1 MLFITL
7 RPIFEIFKEMAPKRK
22 YPVGIQSFESIRMD
36 GYVYVD
42 KTPLIYKMITEGK
55 PYFMS
60 RPRRFGKSLLCS
72 TLEAV
77 FQGRRELFEAF
88 TVKGGI
94 EQPQLYIAATDW
106 EWEKYPV
113 IRFDFSQGKEYTLE
127 ALDRMIDFT
136 LSKYEREYGLT
147 SDVAIGFNIRF
158 ITLVEEAHRQTGRR
172 AVVIVDEYDAFILHS
187 IGDKEL
193 EEGVRTRFSNLF
205 SPLKALDD
213 HLQFVFITGIS
224 KFSQMGIFSTL
235 NNLSNISM
243 MPYYETLC
251 GISEEELTTQL
262 KPDIELL
269 AENRG
274 ETFEETYSE
283 LKRRY
288 DGYHFSRKKTD
299 IYNPFSLFNAF
310 YSGEIIDYWFDSAT
324 PSAVINMLAQM
335 PPITLADI
343 DGVNCP
349 AERFYVPFNS
359 YEAPLPV
366 LFQSG
371 YITIKDYRRDRKS
384 YTLGLPNAEVRQ
396 GFANCLYQH
405 VISAKGIDKNR
416 NALQQAYY
424 DFFDY
429 DDLPAFIEAIKV
441 FFAGIPYQLAS
452 KVGDAQDTGKAEY
465 HYHVILYT
473 LLVAFGADVNAE
485 EPTAK
490 GRSDI
495 VLKMPKGIY
504 VMELK
509 VDDTAENA
517 LAQINKRGYAD
528 KYLVDGRP
536 VTKVGMA
543 FSSAERNITEWVSS
557 PPSLPLQEETGS

>member
-1 MLFITL
+1 MENTISFYNFTPEKKNSSI
-7 RPIFEIFKEMAPKRK
+7 MAPKRK

-88 TVKGGI
+88 TTEDGI
-94 EQPQLYIAATDW
+94 EQPQLFIATTNW
-106 EWEKYPV
+106 KWQKYPV

-136 LSKYEREYGLT
+136 LSRCEKTFGLT
-147 SDVAIGFNIRF
+147 SDVSRGFNIRF

-172 AVVIVDEYDAFILHS
+172 AVVIVDEYDSFMLHS

-193 EEGVRTRFSNLF
+193 EEGVRMRFSNLF

-235 NNLSNISM
+235 NNLNNISM
-243 MPYYETLC
+243 QPNYEALC
-251 GISEEELTTQL
+251 GITDEELTTQL
-262 KPDIELL
+262 NSDIQLL
-269 AENRG
+269 AEKRH
-274 ETFEETYSE
+274 ETFEETYNE
-283 LKRRY
+283 LKKRY
-288 DGYHFSRKKTD
+288 DGYHFSEEKTD

-310 YSGEIIDYWFDSAT
+310 NSGKITDYWFDSAT
-324 PSAVINMLAQM
+324 PSAVIEMLSKM
-335 PPITLADI
+335 PPLTLTDI

-349 AERFYVPFNS
+349 AERFDIPFNS
-359 YEAPLPV
+359 YDAPLPV

-371 YITIKDYRRDRKS
+371 YITIKDYRQDRNS
-384 YTLGLPNAEVRQ
+384 YTLGLPNAEVRR
-396 GFANCLYQH
+396 GFANSLYQYVVH
-405 VISAKGIDKNR
+405 PKGIDSNG
-416 NALQQAYY
+416 NAMQDAYY

-429 DDLPAFIEAIKV
+429 DDLPAFIEAIKA
-441 FFAGIPYQLAS
+441 FFAGIPYHLAQ
-452 KVGDAQDTGKAEY
+452 KADDTDNLEKAER
-465 HYHVILYT
+465 HYHAILYT
-473 LLVAFGADVNAE
+473 LLVAFGADVIAE

-490 GRSDI
+490 GRCDL

-528 KYLVDGRP
+528 KYVTDGRP
-536 VTKVGMA
+536 ITKVGMA
-543 FSSAERNITEWVSS
+543 FSSTERNITEWIEK
-557 PPSLPLQEETGS
+557 PHP

>member
-1 MLFITL
+1 
-7 RPIFEIFKEMAPKRK
+7 MASKRK

-88 TVKGGI
+88 TTEDGI
-94 EQPQLYIAATDW
+94 EQPQLFIAKTDW
-106 EWEKYPV
+106 KWHTYPV
-113 IRFDFSQGKEYTLE
+113 IRFDFSQGKTYTFE
-127 ALDRMIDFT
+127 ALDEIVDST
-136 LSKYEREYGLT
+136 LSDYERIYGIQP
-147 SDVAIGFNIRF
+147 SNKGSNIRF
-158 ITLVEEAHRQTGRR
+158 KNLVLEAHRQTGRR
-172 AVVIVDEYDAFILHS
+172 AVVLVDEYDAFMLHS

-193 EEGVRTRFSNLF
+193 EEGVRMRFSNLF
-205 SPLKALDD
+205 SPLKSLDD

-262 KPDIELL
+262 RPDIELL
-269 AENRG
+269 AEIRG
-274 ETFEETYSE
+274 ETFEETYTE

-288 DGYHFSRKKTD
+288 DGYHFCRKKTD

-310 YSGEIIDYWFDSAT
+310 YSGEIKDYWFDSAT
-324 PSAVINMLAQM
+324 PSAVIEMLSKM
-335 PPITLADI
+335 PPITLTDI
-343 DGVNCP
+343 ESVNCP
-349 AERFYVPFNS
+349 ADRFDVPFNS
-359 YEAPLPV
+359 YEDPLPV

-371 YITIKDYRRDRKS
+371 YLTIKDYRSDRNS

-396 GFANCLYQH
+396 GFANSLYQH
-405 VISAKGIDKNR
+405 VVSAKGIDKNR

-429 DDLPAFIEAIKV
+429 DDLPAFIEAIKA

-452 KVGDAQDTGKAEY
+452 KVEDAQDTGKAEY

-473 LLVAFGADVNAE
+473 LLVAFGADILIE

-490 GRSDI
+490 GRADL

-517 LAQINKRGYAD
+517 LAQINQRGYAD
-528 KYLVDGRP
+528 KYVNDGRP
-536 VTKVGMA
+536 ITKVGMS
-543 FSSAERNITEWVSS
+543 FSSTERNITATVISRDM
-557 PPSLPLQEETGS
+557 